1 MRAQAVLA
9 SLAMRTLKVIAVV
22 LAATAGVACTHAG
35 GKLAVD
41 TPALV
46 YQAPDIDEITG
57 IDSEAADET
66 PAPAPS
72 PTPAPGTGSGSAAS
86 AQNPHK

>member
-1 MRAQAVLA
+1 VLA

-22 LAATAGVACTHAG
+22 LAATAGLACTHAG
-35 GKLAVD
+35 GKLMVD
-41 TPALV
+41 SPALTF
-46 YQAPDIDEITG
+46 QAPDIDEITG

-66 PAPAPS
+66 PAP
-72 PTPAPGTGSGSAAS
+72 TPAPAAAQGAGSGSAAS

>member
-1 MRAQAVLA
+1 
-9 SLAMRTLKVIAVV
+9 MRTMKVIAVI
-22 LAATAGVACTHAG
+22 LAAAAGAACTHAG

-57 IDSEAADET
+57 IDSDSADET
-66 PAPAPS
+66 PAP
-72 PTPAPGTGSGSAAS
+72 TPAPAAGTGSGSGSAAS